1 MKDFVL
7 WSDAALRLM
16 LGALLVLAPRLTLSA
31 LGLPKSAETF
41 WPRLL
46 GAVLLAVAAGTVI
59 DVRWPGKGGPSL
71 GGLVALNVAA
81 SFALATGLVVGHLE
95 IPKRGRLLMWLAAIL
110 SALLA
115 LVQLAWV

>member
-7 WSDAALRLM
+7 WSDAGLRLV
-16 LGALLVLAPRLTLSA
+16 LGALLVLAPRATLSA
-31 LGLPKSAETF
+31 LGLPKSVETF

-46 GAVLLAVAAGTVI
+46 GTFLLALAAGAII
-59 DVRWPGKGGPSL
+59 DVRWQGKGGPSL
-71 GGLVALNVAA
+71 GGLVALNVAT
-81 SFALATGLVVGHLE
+81 SFALATSLVVGQLE
-95 IPKRGRLLMWLAAIL
+95 IPRRGRFLMWLAAIL